1 MIMEKSQFNS
11 VNSNMKGLY
20 RMGGISAIVLGM
32 SYIIITVLY
41 ALSGAL
47 PSGGEEWLNHISRHI
62 LEWRAILG
70 LSVLTDFLFILVA
83 WSLYI
88 ALKEVNR
95 NAILAGTG
103 FVGLFVVLD
112 LAVTWP
118 NYSSL
123 INLSCKYAAAINDT
137 HRVALV
143 AAANY
148 AVGVLSSKLF
158 AVYAILV
165 PALGILIIGFVM
177 IKGTFSKVTG
187 YLGVVTGILGIIS
200 VVGPFFIA
208 ALGITTIITSVLTTL
223 WVLFVGYKLLILCQQ
238 NTISKS
244 R

>member
-1 MIMEKSQFNS
+1 MEEKMIMEKLTVNS
-11 VNSNMKGLY
+11 VSSNVKRLY
-20 RMGGISAIVLGM
+20 LVGGVSAILLGM
-32 SYIIITVLY
+32 SYIFITVLY

-47 PSGGEEWLNHISRHI
+47 PSESEEWLKHISLYI
-62 LEWRAILG
+62 MEWRTILVI
-70 LSVLTDFLFILVA
+70 SVLTDFLFILVV
-83 WSLYI
+83 WSLYV

-123 INLSCKYAAAINDT
+123 INLSCKYAVATNDT
-137 HRVALV
+137 QRIAFV

-165 PALGILIIGFVM
+165 PAIGILIIGFVM
-177 IKGTFSKVTG
+177 IKGTFGKVTG

-200 VVGPFFIA
+200 VVGSFLIA
-208 ALGITTIITSVLTTL
+208 TLGMTTIITSVLTTL
-223 WVLFVGYKLLILCQQ
+223 WVLFVGYKLLRL
-238 NTISKS
+238 S
-244 R
+244 